1 MRRKDLEHII
11 RAAGAIAN
19 VKEIIILG
27 SQSILGQFPELGEIE
42 MNSESDVKLELPPSY
57 LNPCIS
63 AEADIMTPANEDLAD
78 LVEGAIGEFSSFHDQ
93 FGYYAQAVDSST
105 SKLPKN
111 WRSRLIP
118 IINENTNGITGLCL
132 EVHDLIIAKLFA
144 SRDKDIEFFK
154 ALIALKKINK
164 SILVNRLSESSFE
177 KYDLNR
183 ILETIN
189 RYFV

>member
-1 MRRKDLEHII
+1 MHNNNRCLVGVFMRRKDLEHII

-93 FGYYAQAVDSST
+93 FV
-105 SKLPKN
+105 
-111 WRSRLIP
+111 
-118 IINENTNGITGLCL
+118 
-132 EVHDLIIAKLFA
+132 F
-144 SRDKDIEFFK
+144 
-154 ALIALKKINK
+154 
-164 SILVNRLSESSFE
+164 
-177 KYDLNR
+177 
-183 ILETIN
+183 
-189 RYFV
+189 